1 MKRTILF
8 FVLAIFGLSIN
19 GQVNLNDGL
28 VAYYPFNGN
37 ANDESG
43 NGHNGIVNGATL
55 VPDRFGITNSAY
67 SFNGYDNRIILDNT
81 RNIDGNSG
89 ISLVAWVVTNNPG
102 GSSIVSKHLNYT
114 SSGFNLA
121 GTSNQAHFW
130 PYTSSPVSSGSSY
143 NDGNWHLYI
152 GTFDGSIAKIYV
164 DGILK
169 NLETI
174 SALETNLELIKIGSD
189 SEMSFFNG
197 LIDDV
202 RIYNRVINVDEISAI
217 YNKTTGGTAITE
229 LQKST
234 ISLFP
239 NPTTSHIQLKGIEGK
254 VKLSLFNID
263 SKLMLTNEF
272 AENETISIGTLPKGI
287 YIVKINTKEGVLE
300 KTLIKR

>member
-8 FVLAIFGLSIN
+8 FVLALFGLSMN

-43 NGHNGIVNGATL
+43 NGHNGTVNGATL
-55 VPDRFGITNSAY
+55 VSDRFGIANSAY
-67 SFNGYDNRIILDNT
+67 SFNGFDNRIILDNT
-81 RNIDGNSG
+81 RSIDGNSG

-130 PYTSSPVSSGSSY
+130 PYTSPPVSSGTSY
-143 NDGNWHLYI
+143 DDGKWHLYI

-169 NLETI
+169 NSETI
-174 SALETNLELIKIGSD
+174 SSLETNLEFIKIGSD

-197 LIDDV
+197 FIDDV
-202 RIYNRVINVDEISAI
+202 RIYNRVINVDEINAI
-217 YNKTTGGTAITE
+217 YNKTTGGKAITD
-229 LQKST
+229 LKKST

-239 NPTTSHIQLKGIEGK
+239 NPTTSHIQLKGIDGK
-254 VKLSLFNID
+254 VKLSLFSID
-263 SKLMLTNEF
+263 AKLLLTKEF
-272 AENETISIGTLPKGI
+272 AENETISICTLPKGI
-287 YIVKINTKEGVLE
+287 YMVRINTKEGIIE
-300 KTLIKR
+300 KILIKK